1 MNIKQII
8 INHFNGVDREGNQ
21 QPPRTPRIGRYNA
34 SSLYYIMKGWNKP
47 EDYFSQGAIDEEG
60 VRRMHYGNCMEWGL
74 SSIFDGQGYNG
85 FWGARQRKYLLDI
98 TEMTKEDG
106 WKYKVYDISDKVKEP
121 EGMEDRVTIVCLP
134 DFCFLDTYKVQEPSS
149 GGETTYK
156 EYISNVIETKAP
168 ETPKYFEDIPDK
180 YLPQLETQYRAIKGV
195 QGVEPNVFLGVFHS
209 PIDVFTY
216 KFTPSDIKWRN
227 MCTKVI
233 AYDKAIRKINK

>member
-8 INHFNGVDREGNQ
+8 INSFNGVDREGKQ
-21 QPPRTPRIGRYNA
+21 QPPRVPRIGRYNA

-47 EDYFSQGAIDEEG
+47 EDYFSQSAIDEDG

-74 SSIFDGQGYNG
+74 SSIFDKQGYGG

-134 DFCFLDTYKVQEPSS
+134 DFCFI
-149 GGETTYK
+149 GGDGGDK
-156 EYISNVIETKAP
+156 IVNVIETKAP

-180 YLPQLETQYRAIKGV
+180 YLPQLETQYRAIKSI
-195 QGVEPNVFLGVFHS
+195 QGIEPNVFLGVFHS

-216 KFTPSDIKWRN
+216 KFKSSDIKWRN
-227 MCTKVI
+227 LCTKVI